1 MYKFQHDKIQQA
13 AYSLIPDEDRSLY
26 HYQIGK
32 ILYFKS
38 SEEERENQVLNITN
52 HWNKGKQYLQ
62 QEEKEILIHLNY
74 KSGKI
79 AKDSSVYETA
89 VYYFLFA
96 KTCWEL
102 ISGKTII
109 MN

>member
-1 MYKFQHDKIQQA
+1 MFIISEELITPLSDNYKYLALFDESSSENIVYKFQHDKIQQA

-62 QEEKEILIHLNY
+62 QEEK
-74 KSGKI
+74 K
-79 AKDSSVYETA
+79 
-89 VYYFLFA
+89 F
-96 KTCWEL
+96 
-102 ISGKTII
+102 
-109 MN
+109 